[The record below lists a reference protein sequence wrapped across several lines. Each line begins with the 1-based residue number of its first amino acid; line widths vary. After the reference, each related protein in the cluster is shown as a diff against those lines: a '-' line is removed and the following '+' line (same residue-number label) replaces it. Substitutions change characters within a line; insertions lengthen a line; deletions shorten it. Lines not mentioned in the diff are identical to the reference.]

1 MENINKVSQVGLKD
15 KGPFCLREIIYRI
28 LALIF
33 LILAIGA
40 VLFIAEAN
48 AATTYETLCEM
59 YGYIEAATA
68 SCVS

>member
-1 MENINKVSQVGLKD
+1 MESINERGQIGPKD

-40 VLFIAEAN
+40 VLFIAEAS
-48 AATTYETLCEM
+48 AATTYEVHCDM
-59 YGYIEAATA
+59 YGHIETFIKP
-68 SCVS
+68 VL